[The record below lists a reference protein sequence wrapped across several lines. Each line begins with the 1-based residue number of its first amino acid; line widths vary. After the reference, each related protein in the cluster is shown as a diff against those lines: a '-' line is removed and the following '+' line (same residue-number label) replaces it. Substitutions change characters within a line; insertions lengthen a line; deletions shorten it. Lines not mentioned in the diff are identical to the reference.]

1 MTTPASSSPLQ
12 TLPDDVL
19 RRLLAGVPRLDHD
32 AMAAACQSFRAVI
45 KGSNF
50 LALRR
55 RYGFAE
61 REIVLVGTRYA
72 QPNNRVLT
80 ACTDEIQVSFASGRL
95 RPGSVSTTDGG
106 GRLFVCTMNDDLRL
120 NDPTLDGEAV
130 WAVDVNSRQ
139 CSRFATLPLR
149 RMYHC
154 MEWHGGCLYVAGGYG
169 RHEGDWE
176 AHHPSSLDI
185 FNEATG
191 VWEASPAPMPL
202 PCTCA
207 ASGVIG
213 NQLFVVGGLTV
224 HAAHLELPPTHHRAL
239 RIYDFTTRTWRLGA
253 PLPRAQDNAC
263 GIVVGDG
270 KLYLVSLKY
279 SSCLMVYDVQSNT
292 WTELPGPPYDQ
303 STYAMHAF
311 AHNGRLVAVNTS
323 SSAFHRG
330 TGSDPSADVF
340 WPSHWGHFDL
350 DMAPGITRG
359 VASSILFG

>member
-32 AMAAACQSFRAVI
+32 AMAAACQAFRAVI

-80 ACTDEIQVSFASGRL
+80 ACTDEIRVSFASGRL

-106 GRLFVCTMNDDLRL
+106 GRLFVCTMNDPDH
-120 NDPTLDGEAV
+120 DGEAV
-130 WAVDVNSRQ
+130 WAVDVSSRE
-139 CSRFATLPLR
+139 CSRFAKLPLR
-149 RMYHC
+149 RSYHC

-169 RHEGDWE
+169 RREEDWDS
-176 AHHPSSLDI
+176 HQPSSLDI

-191 VWEASPAPMPL
+191 VWEASPAPMPN

-253 PLPRAQDNAC
+253 PLPRTMPNLEC
-263 GIVVGDG
+263 GVVADG
-270 KLYLVSLKY
+270 KLFAIRNDDQV
-279 SSCLMVYDVQSNT
+279 MFVYEPQTDM
-292 WTELPGPPYDQ
+292 WTEEEFPWDSHVGRAC
-303 STYAMHAF
+303 S
-311 AHNGRLVAVNTS
+311 HNGRVVVFLKNGTSFERLAIDEWQPYDVIGEASNFARDDPAYSDTYVAESVLL
-323 SSAFHRG
+323 G
-330 TGSDPSADVF
+330 
-340 WPSHWGHFDL
+340 
-350 DMAPGITRG
+350 
-359 VASSILFG
+359 